1 MKRITSKLRTTSA
14 STTSPRYAGTS
25 SRRAGRIRKIR
36 RAVRLTPELRQYIRK
51 TDRLRAGRDPI
62 ALLKTGPAKIARAVA
77 GLNKSQLRKPPA
89 RGKWSIIE
97 ILGHLVDTE
106 LTYGYRNR
114 LSLAQSGSEILGYDQ
129 AVWVREF
136 KYRGCN
142 PKPLLEQMRVMREA
156 TLDLV
161 LRMPRKSWKRYG
173 VHSERGRQ
181 TVQRNL
187 ELIAGHDLNHLDQIL
202 AIRKKHGW

>member
-1 MKRITSKLRTTSA
+1 VKRITSRAKAPARSA
-14 STTSPRYAGTS
+14 S
-25 SRRAGRIRKIR
+25 RRPARARKSAR
-36 RAVRLTPELRQYIRK
+36 RAVRLSPELREYIRK
-51 TDRLRAGRDPI
+51 TDRFRAGRDPI

-77 GLNKSQLRKPPA
+77 GLRRSQLRKRPA
-89 RGKWSIIE
+89 TGKWSIIE

-106 LTYGYRNR
+106 FTYGYRNR
-114 LSLAQSGSEILGYDQ
+114 LSLGESGSQILGYDQ

-136 KYRGCN
+136 NYRRSD
-142 PKPLLEQMRVMREA
+142 PKPHLEQMRVMREA

-161 LRMPRKSWKRYG
+161 TRMPRKSWKRYG
-173 VHSERGRQ
+173 MHSERGRQ

-202 AIRKKHGW
+202 AIRKKYGW